1 MIFAYIT
8 YSLHVVGK
16 SCKLLF
22 SLEYWN
28 GKVHFNC
35 RKFIDK
41 FVELPVFSLCN
52 LLKVLEENNKISTLY
67 LLKTAD

>member
-1 MIFAYIT
+1 MIFAYNR
-8 YSLHVVGK
+8 LHVVGK

-22 SLEYWN
+22 NLEYWN
-28 GKVHFNC
+28 EKVYFYC

-41 FVELPVFSLCN
+41 FVELPVLSLCN